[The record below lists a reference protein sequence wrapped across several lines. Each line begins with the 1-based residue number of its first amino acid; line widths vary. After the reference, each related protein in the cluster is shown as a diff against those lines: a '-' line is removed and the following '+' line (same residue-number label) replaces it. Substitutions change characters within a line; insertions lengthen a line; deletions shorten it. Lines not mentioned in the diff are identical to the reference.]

1 MSARA
6 ENRPAMRP
14 TLSSP
19 LDVERVRR
27 DFPALA
33 GKAHGHPLVYL
44 DSAATTQ
51 KPLAVLDRLRRS
63 YVEECANIHR
73 GVYQLSER
81 ATAAH
86 EAARDKVR
94 RFIGAEQASEIV
106 FVRGA
111 TEGINLVAQSYGRS
125 QIHQGD
131 EILISEMEHHS
142 NIVPWQMLAEE
153 RGAHLKV
160 APMDDRGD
168 LILPE
173 YEKLLG
179 PRTKIVAFTAVSNAL
194 GTVNPAA
201 AMIAAA
207 HHVGAVVLL
216 DAAQAAPHAAL
227 DVRELDCDFLV
238 FSGHKLY
245 GPTGIGVLYG
255 KERLLA
261 AMPPWQGGGDMI
273 LSVTFEKTTYAP
285 PPAKFEAGTPHI
297 QGAIGLG
304 AAIDYVESLGLAA
317 IERYETD
324 LLAYAEASLAR
335 LPGLRLVGQPQR
347 RAAAISFVLDGI
359 HPHDIGTILD
369 RYGVAIRAGHHCAQ
383 PAMQRMGVSGT
394 ARVSLAFYNKRDEI
408 DTLVSCLGEAQ
419 RMFRP

>member
-1 MSARA
+1 MARA
-6 ENRPAMRP
+6 DDRPALRP

-44 DSAATTQ
+44 DSAATAQ

-63 YVEECANIHR
+63 YLEECANIHR

-81 ATAAH
+81 ATASH

-111 TEGINLVAQSYGRS
+111 TEAINLVAHSYGRG

-160 APMDDRGD
+160 APMDDSGD
-168 LILPE
+168 LLLPE

-207 HHVGAVVLL
+207 HRHGAVVLV
-216 DAAQAAPHAAL
+216 DAAQAVPHQAL

-369 RYGVAIRAGHHCAQ
+369 RHGVAIRAGHHCAQ
-383 PAMQRMGVSGT
+383 PAMKRMGVSGT

>member
-168 LILPE
+168 LILPG

>member
-1 MSARA
+1 MA
-6 ENRPAMRP
+6 PAKNQQA
-14 TLSSP
+14 LSSH

-33 GKAHGHPLVYL
+33 QKVHGHPLVYL
-44 DSAATTQ
+44 DSAATAQ
-51 KPLAVLDRLRRS
+51 KPTAVLDRLRES
-63 YVEECANIHR
+63 YIEECANIHR

-81 ATAAH
+81 ATTAH

-94 RFIGAEQASEIV
+94 RFIGAEKSSEIV

-111 TEGINLVAQSYGRS
+111 TEAINLVAQSHGRANV
-125 QIHQGD
+125 HRGD
-131 EILISEMEHHS
+131 DIVVTAMEHHS
-142 NIVPWQMLAEE
+142 NIVPWQMLAAE
-153 RGAHLKV
+153 RGANLKV

-168 LILPE
+168 LVWSE

-179 PRTKIVAFTAVSNAL
+179 PRTKIVAFTTVSNAL

-201 AMIAAA
+201 QMIDAA
-207 HHVGAVVLL
+207 HRHGAVVVV
-216 DAAQAAPHAAL
+216 DAAQAVPHEACN
-227 DVRELDCDFLV
+227 VRELDCDFLA

-255 KERLLA
+255 KERLLRD
-261 AMPPWQGGGDMI
+261 MPPWQGGGDMI
-273 LSVTFEKTTYAP
+273 LAVTFEKTTYAP

-317 IERYETD
+317 IERYEAE
-324 LLAYAEASLAR
+324 LLDYAEKALCH
-335 LPGLRLVGQPQR
+335 LPGLRLVGRPKR
-347 RAAAISFVLDGI
+347 RAAALSFVLDGI

-369 RYGVAIRAGHHCAQ
+369 RHGIAIRAGHHCAQ
-383 PAMQRMGVSGT
+383 PAMKRMGVPGT
-394 ARVSLAFYNKRDEI
+394 ARVSLAFYNKREEI
-408 DTLVSCLGEAQ
+408 DYLVSCLKEVQ
-419 RMFRP
+419 RMFRS

>member
-1 MSARA
+1 MARA
-6 ENRPAMRP
+6 DDRPALRP

-44 DSAATTQ
+44 DSAATAQ

-63 YVEECANIHR
+63 YLE
-73 GVYQLSER
+73 ER

-111 TEGINLVAQSYGRS
+111 TEAINLVAHSYGRG

-160 APMDDRGD
+160 APMDDSGD
-168 LILPE
+168 LLLPE

-207 HHVGAVVLL
+207 HRHGAVVLV
-216 DAAQAAPHAAL
+216 DAAQAVPHQAL

-369 RYGVAIRAGHHCAQ
+369 RHGVAIRAGHHCAQ
-383 PAMQRMGVSGT
+383 PAMKRMGVSGT

>member
-6 ENRPAMRP
+6 EDRPAMRP

-44 DSAATTQ
+44 DSAATAQ

-63 YVEECANIHR
+63 YLEECANIHR

-94 RFIGAEQASEIV
+94 RFLGAEQASEIV